1 MDAGLKK
8 LYLYRREVLFLCFF
22 TKLKILLEKLLHFI
36 FLHDILIT
44 VADAETQK
52 TTKKKLK
59 NLVDIEK

>member
-1 MDAGLKK
+1 MTM
-8 LYLYRREVLFLCFF
+8 Y
-22 TKLKILLEKLLHFI
+22 I
-36 FLHDILIT
+36 LHDILIT